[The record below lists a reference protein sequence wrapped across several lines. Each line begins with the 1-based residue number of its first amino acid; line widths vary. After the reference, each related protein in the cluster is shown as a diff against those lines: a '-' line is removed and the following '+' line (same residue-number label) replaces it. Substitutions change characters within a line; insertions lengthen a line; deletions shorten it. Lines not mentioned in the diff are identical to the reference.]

1 MKQPSPR
8 HFLKFIFFIIF
19 AFLISACGEKTEE
32 STGDKPQTKVAS
44 DTLGFNK
51 NQQGQIKIA
60 VLGTSD
66 FFPDRAVQQ
75 RMGLPEDLAARVI
88 EHLQKSNRFNVL
100 ERTALRKIINEQQFG
115 QGDKESFLDRTLNAA
130 TENLPDVSGYAVK
143 WTGLLSDHN
152 DIVKEYQN
160 LGTTIGAD
168 FLVFA
173 VLEKAD
179 EKIKS
184 TAIPYSQTG
193 KTITK
198 HVSDARLRLRVINTE
213 TGMIAGTSS
222 FRTQVSESVF
232 EGQESKRD
240 EYSTFDHVGALAA
253 QKILDIVSPAKIVS
267 ADPFV
272 INRGTNDGYMVDSTF
287 KISREGKEIQDP
299 SGVAIGRV
307 KTPMGN
313 IKLASVQDTLS
324 VIEIVD
330 GDVQIG
336 DLLEIKDQ
344 QANTAQQ
351 ADKPIE
357 RTSKDGKLTIAV
369 GKVHF
374 NPNNNNTIF
383 LSIDDYPRVKND
395 LMIKLT
401 NTNRFDVLERHE
413 IDQVLDEKNFTAL
426 MGGDEIEPHL
436 KELIGADYLVLT
448 AVDKF
453 SVTSE
458 SKQVAYVDK
467 IQTRHYG
474 IVEATLRIVDS
485 HTGKLLAADKI
496 RINKKLNK
504 YNKNESANTYSN
516 LIEDFTNLMV
526 SKIVHRIYPIKIM
539 ATLPDGSIYIN
550 RGLDGGLKSGDIF
563 NVMHPGQELIDPDTG
578 ISFGSTEAKV
588 AELKIDIV
596 ETSRSKAS
604 VTSGGEVQR
613 GDILREL
620 QKPAAQQPQVNV
632 NKPNF

>member
-1 MKQPSPR
+1 MKKPSPR
-8 HFLKFIFFIIF
+8 HFLKFVFFIIF
-19 AFLISACGEKTEE
+19 GLSISACGEKTEE
-32 STGDKPQTKVAS
+32 NAGDKPQTNATS

-60 VLGTSD
+60 VLGICD

-75 RMGLPEDLAARVI
+75 RIGLPESLAARVI

-100 ERTALRKIINEQQFG
+100 ERRALRKIINEQQFRK
-115 QGDKESFLDRTLNAA
+115 GDKESFLDRTLNAA

-143 WTGLLSDHN
+143 WTGILSDHN
-152 DIVKEYQN
+152 DVVKEYQN
-160 LGTTIGAD
+160 LGTTMGAD

-179 EKIKS
+179 EKIKR
-184 TAIPYSQTG
+184 TAIPYS
-193 KTITK
+193 KTDKQITK
-198 HVSDARLRLRVINTE
+198 HVSDARLRLRVIDTK

-222 FRTQVSESVF
+222 FRTKVSESVF
-232 EGQESKRD
+232 EGRESERD
-240 EYSTFDHVGALAA
+240 EYSTFDHVGSVAA
-253 QKILDIVSPAKIVS
+253 EKILDIVSPAKIVS
-267 ADPFV
+267 TDPLV
-272 INRGTNDGYMVDSTF
+272 INRGSNDGYAADSIF

-299 SGVAIGRV
+299 SGITIGRV
-307 KTPMGN
+307 KTPTGN

-324 VIEIVD
+324 VVEIVD
-330 GDVQIG
+330 GDIQIG

-344 QANTAQQ
+344 QANAAQQ

-357 RTSKDGKLTIAV
+357 RTSKDGKLTIAI

-374 NPNNNNTIF
+374 NANNNTIF

-504 YNKNESANTYSN
+504 YNKNQSSNTYSN

-539 ATLPDGSIYIN
+539 ATLPDGSVYVN

-563 NVMHPGQELIDPDTG
+563 SVMRPGQELIDPDTG
-578 ISFGSTEAKV
+578 ISFGSAETKV
-588 AELKIDIV
+588 AELKLDNV
-596 ETSRSKAS
+596 EASRAKAS
-604 VTSGGEVQR
+604 VLSGEEVQR
-613 GDILREL
+613 GDILRES
-620 QKPAAQQPQVNV
+620 QKPAVQQPQVKV